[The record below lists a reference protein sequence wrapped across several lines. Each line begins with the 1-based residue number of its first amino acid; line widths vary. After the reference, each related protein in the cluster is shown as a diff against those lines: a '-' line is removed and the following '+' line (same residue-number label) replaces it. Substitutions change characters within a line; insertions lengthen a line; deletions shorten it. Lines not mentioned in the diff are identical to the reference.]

1 MSKKNPVNP
10 DHYKVSGR
18 GLQGEEILKQAQ
30 QQKLAQNRSNSKK
43 KRKRK

>member
-18 GLQGEEILKQAQ
+18 GLQGEGILKDEQ
-30 QQKLAQNRSNSKK
+30 QQKLAQSRSKSKK
-43 KRKRK
+43 KRRRK